1 MGVLVT
7 ALLFYTLAKSKPLAD
22 FLDSVS
28 DTELSAREKLK
39 AFFDVWKSTDSP
51 KSRNPESAPT
61 K

>member
-28 DTELSAREKLK
+28 DTELSAREKLR
-39 AFFDVWKSTDSP
+39 AFFDVWRRSDSP
-51 KSRNPESAPT
+51 RSRNPVRTPT
-61 K
+61 E